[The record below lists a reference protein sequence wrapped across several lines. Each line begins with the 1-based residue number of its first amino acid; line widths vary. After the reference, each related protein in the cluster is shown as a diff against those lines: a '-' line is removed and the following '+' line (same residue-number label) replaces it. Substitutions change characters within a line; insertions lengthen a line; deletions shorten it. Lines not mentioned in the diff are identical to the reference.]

1 MEKVKLERERERERE
16 IRVLLSWDQLNNC
29 WTEIRRETVRSE
41 MRSGE
46 NFLWGEWCV
55 CVFFYCILDRDEVS
69 LVLSDL
75 IVIGL
80 LCGSQ
85 QLEFF
90 YKLNLFL
97 ITWKL
102 TKLVFSFHCYNS
114 IFWVMRY
121 KNWKQKWNQTREPEV
136 GPTKF
141 ENWVMKMAKSN
152 TPLLSSFRA

>member
-1 MEKVKLERERERERE
+1 MEKVKLERERDSHSPELRSTKQLLDWDQKRDRE
-16 IRVLLSWDQLNNC
+16 IRD
-29 WTEIRRETVRSE
+29 EIRREFSVRW
-41 MRSGE
+41 MV
-46 NFLWGEWCV
+46 CV
-55 CVFFYCILDRDEVS
+55 CVFLYFMLDRDEMS
-69 LVLSDL
+69 LVPSDL
-75 IVIGL
+75 IVIGQ

-141 ENWVMKMAKSN
+141 ENWVMKMAKPN
-152 TPLLSSFRA
+152 TPLLSSVRA